1 MTGQLS
7 DLLDQARREARL
19 THGELW
25 LRYFHL
31 GGMCTGLEVEAF
43 CYGALQPSA
52 HDHDVVAHALN
63 ERFVELGGNHPVAYS
78 DQERDAA
85 AEEDVP

>member
-1 MTGQLS
+1 MSGPLN
-7 DLLDQARREARL
+7 DVLDRGRQSAGL

-25 LRYFHL
+25 LRYFCL
-31 GGMCTGLEVEAF
+31 GGMGTALQVEAF

-63 ERFVELGGNHPVAYS
+63 ERFVELGGNHPIPYS
-78 DQERDAA
+78 DQEGEGTD
-85 AEEDVP
+85 EEDA

>member
-1 MTGQLS
+1 MSGPRS
-7 DLLDQARREARL
+7 DVLDKARQNAGL

-25 LRYFHL
+25 MRYFCL
-31 GGMCTGLEVEAF
+31 GGTSTALQVEAF

-63 ERFVELGGNHPVAYS
+63 ERFVELGGNHPVPYS
-78 DQERDAA
+78 DQEGEVPE
-85 AEEDVP
+85 EEDV

>member
-1 MTGQLS
+1 MTEPLN
-7 DLLDQARREARL
+7 DELDRARLDAGL

-25 LRYFHL
+25 LRYFGL
-31 GGMCTGLEVEAF
+31 GGMSTALQVEAF
-43 CYGALQPSA
+43 CYGVLRPSA

-78 DQERDAA
+78 DIERMD
-85 AEEDVP
+85 P